1 MSRWF
6 RLHDEMLDDPK
17 VQRLHPA
24 LFKVLI
30 NLWCVA
36 SRHDGRLPAH
46 SDMSFALRMSEDETF
61 RAVSKLVEAGLIDTD
76 ATTGEQRPHG
86 WDARQF
92 RSDVST
98 DRVRAHRE
106 RQKTAKKDPPKG
118 GGKGLTSNETPS
130 DGNDH
135 ETFHGTPP
143 EAETETDNTIANAM
157 GTVVPISAG
166 AFCKAIFDS
175 TIPLLMAAD
184 PKLTE
189 RNARSVIGRW
199 RKDLND
205 DATLLTLISDAQN
218 KSQPLDWL
226 MAAVE
231 TRIGTRKPAISSSG
245 RKSGLVD
252 ELRATWAE
260 AAEENSAG
268 DQGDGAGAWL
278 ALPSANHG

>member
-36 SRHDGRLPAH
+36 SRHDGRLPSHA
-46 SDMSFALRMSEDETF
+46 DIGFALRMSDDETF

-98 DRVRAHRE
+98 DRVRAHRD

-118 GGKGLTSNETPS
+118 GGKGLDTTETPVN
-130 DGNDH
+130 GNAD
-135 ETFHGTPP
+135 ETFRGTAPDT
-143 EAETETDNTIANAM
+143 ETETDITIADAM
-157 GTVVPISAG
+157 GTVVPISAA

-175 TIPLLMAAD
+175 GVALLTASGI
-184 PKLTE
+184 TE
-189 RNARSVIGRW
+189 RNSRSLIGRL
-199 RKDLND
+199 RQKLND
-205 DATLLTLISDAQN
+205 DPTMITILKQAEIEQPSEPAAWLT
-218 KSQPLDWL
+218 
-226 MAAVE
+226 AAVE
-231 TRIGTRKPAISSSG
+231 NRNGNRT
-245 RKSGLVD
+245 
-252 ELRATWAE
+252 
-260 AAEENSAG
+260 
-268 DQGDGAGAWL
+268 
-278 ALPSANHG
+278 ANHRYARPNRSDEIDVAAGNLGFS